1 MAVARHNGEVQ
12 PPEIRV
18 RAVGEADRP
27 MIAWLMTEL
36 WGSAL
41 QVVHQ
46 TVYRPAELPG
56 LIAERGTRV
65 VGLLTFHVDASVLE
79 VVTLNALERRAGVG
93 TLLMEAAAA
102 EARQRRCQEIRLTT
116 TNDNLDALRFY
127 QRRGL
132 RLVAL
137 RPGAVDR
144 AREQRPEI
152 PRIGDY
158 GIPLRDE
165 VDLAR
170 RV

>member
-1 MAVARHNGEVQ
+1 MTGIMARVQQPEV
-12 PPEIRV
+12 RV
-18 RAVGEADRP
+18 RPAVDGDRP

-36 WGSAL
+36 WGSAT
-41 QVVHQ
+41 QIVHQ
-46 TVYRPAELPG
+46 TVYRPADLPG
-56 LIAERGTRV
+56 LIAERGSRV
-65 VGLLTFHVDASVLE
+65 VGLLTFHVDGPVLE
-79 VVTLNALERRAGVG
+79 VVTLNALERRSGVG

-102 EARQRRCQEIRLTT
+102 EARQLRCQEIRLTT
-116 TNDNLDALRFY
+116 TNDNLDAIRFY

-137 RPGAVDR
+137 RPEAVDR
-144 AREQRPEI
+144 ARAERPEI

-165 VDLAR
+165 IDLVR